1 MNGTMVFDAVGSE
14 SGSVRA
20 VQELAGNHDAT
31 QDLEGEAPVPRSQ
44 FLAARGEATAR
55 TQEGNGNG
63 GVDGVWEDAVEIGP
77 RSVDWA

>member
-1 MNGTMVFDAVGSE
+1 MVV
-14 SGSVRA
+14 SVWRRA

-31 QDLEGEAPVPRSQ
+31 QDLEGEAPAPHSQ
-44 FLAARGEATAR
+44 FLAAQGDVTAR